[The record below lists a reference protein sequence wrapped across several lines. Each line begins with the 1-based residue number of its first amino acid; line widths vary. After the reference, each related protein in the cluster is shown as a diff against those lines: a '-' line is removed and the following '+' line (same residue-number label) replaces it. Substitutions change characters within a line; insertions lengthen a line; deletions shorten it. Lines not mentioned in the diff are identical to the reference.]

1 MVQTLVRSPPVAPPI
16 SIKLLPLPW
25 PQDPF
30 MYLHNAILMCE
41 NTQVQHP
48 TSTIQVDWRVFYCI
62 KVTISD
68 IRLVSLS
75 PGTMQDQSPLI
86 LNQCTTKERR
96 TEVWTSSHV

>member
-41 NTQVQHP
+41 NTQVHASNIYN
-48 TSTIQVDWRVFYCI
+48 TSGLEGF
-62 KVTISD
+62 
-68 IRLVSLS
+68 LL
-75 PGTMQDQSPLI
+75 
-86 LNQCTTKERR
+86 
-96 TEVWTSSHV
+96 H